1 MSLNRAAGTTGMVW
15 GVASGAATLGVAEL
29 VAGFAQRSLPAG
41 ATASPLLAIGAE
53 FVDRTPPWLKDWAV
67 ATFGTGDKIALFV
80 GIGLVLAL
88 LTAAIGVLA
97 VRRAPA
103 AILAWM
109 VLGLTGTLAV
119 VTGPGNPVLLAAPT
133 VLGTLAGVATLLW
146 GAARIR
152 GHELR
157 PESRQGTEGGQGT
170 KGGQSNDREQGN
182 DRGPGKDPTRRLV
195 LLGGVGLTI
204 VSALGIWAGRAI
216 SRAEEVGRRIRE
228 AFPLPRASNTVSVPS
243 AAEATVAG
251 QTSYISPNNGFYR
264 IDTALSVPGVDPTDW
279 SLRVHGMVDR
289 EVTMTMSDL
298 LAEQHVE
305 ALVTLTCVSNQVGG
319 NLAGNARWLG
329 WPVREL
335 LARAGVSPDA
345 DMVLSRSVD
354 GWTAGTPLEALTD
367 ERNALLAV
375 GMNGEPLPQ
384 EHGFPVRLVVPG
396 LYGYVSA
403 TKWVTELKVTR
414 FDADE
419 GYWTPRGWSA
429 LGPIKVASR
438 IDVPRAGN
446 RIDAGEVMVAGVAWA
461 QQRGIEAVEVRVDQ
475 GPWRTAELAAQ
486 PSEDAWRLWSY
497 RWDATP
503 GDHELQVRAVA
514 GGGEVQT
521 GESADPAPN
530 GASGWHRV
538 DVSAS

>member
-1 MSLNRAAGTTGMVW
+1 MVW
-15 GVASGAATLGVAEL
+15 GVASGAATMGVAEL
-29 VAGFAQRSLPAG
+29 VAGFAQQSLPAG

-53 FVDRTPPWLKDWAV
+53 FVDRTPPWLKDWAI

-152 GHELR
+152 GLELR
-157 PESRQGTEGGQGT
+157 PESQQGIEG
-170 KGGQSNDREQGN
+170 EQGN
-182 DRGPGKDPTRRLV
+182 DPTRRRV
-195 LLGGVGLTI
+195 LLGGVGITI
-204 VSALGIWAGRAI
+204 ASALGIWAGHAI
-216 SRAEEVGRRIRE
+216 SRAEEVSRRIRE
-228 AFPLPRASNTVSVPS
+228 AFPLPRASSTVSVPS
-243 AAEATVAG
+243 AAKATVAG
-251 QTSYISPNNGFYR
+251 QTSYISPNTDFYR
-264 IDTALSVPGVDPTDW
+264 IDTALSVPSVDPTDW

-289 EVTMTMSDL
+289 ELTITMADL

-305 ALVTLTCVSNQVGG
+305 ALVTLTCVSNEVGG

-354 GWTAGTPLEALTD
+354 DWTAGTPLEALTD

-384 EHGFPVRLVVPG
+384 QHGFPVRLVVPG

-403 TKWVTELKVTR
+403 TKWVKELKVTR

-429 LGPIKVASR
+429 LGPIKIASR
-438 IDVPRAGN
+438 IDVPRSGN
-446 RIDAGEVMVAGVAWA
+446 RIAAGEVMVAGAAWA

-497 RWDATP
+497 RWDASS

-521 GESADPAPN
+521 GESANPAPN
-530 GASGWHRV
+530 GASGWHRI
-538 DVSAS
+538 DVSVS

>member
-1 MSLNRAAGTTGMVW
+1 MSLKRAAETRTAMMW
-15 GVASGAATLGVAEL
+15 GVVSGAATIGVAEL
-29 VAGFAQRSLPAG
+29 GAGIAQRSLPAG

-67 ATFGTGDKIALFV
+67 STFGTGDKVALIV

-109 VLGLTGTLAV
+109 ALGLTGTLAV
-119 VTGPGNPVLLAAPT
+119 VSGPGNPVLLAAPT
-133 VLGTLAGVATLLW
+133 VLGALAGAAILLW
-146 GAARIR
+146 GAARI
-152 GHELR
+152 GGLD
-157 PESRQGTEGGQGT
+157 ESPQGTDGGQ
-170 KGGQSNDREQGN
+170 
-182 DRGPGKDPTRRLV
+182 GKDPTRRR
-195 LLGGVGLTI
+195 LLFGGVGITI
-204 VSALGIWAGRAI
+204 VSALGIWGGHAI
-216 SRAEEVGRRIRE
+216 RSAEEVRRRIRE
-228 AFPLPRASNTVSVPS
+228 AFPLPRASSTVAVPS

-251 QTSYISPNNGFYR
+251 QTSYITPNTNFYR
-264 IDTALSVPGVDPTDW
+264 IDTALSVPAVDPTDW

-289 EVTMTMSDL
+289 EVTITMSDL

-319 NLAGNARWLG
+319 YLAGNARWLG

-384 EHGFPVRLVVPG
+384 QHGFPVRLVVPG

-403 TKWVTELKVTR
+403 TKWVKELKVTR

-429 LGPIKVASR
+429 LGPIKIASR

-446 RIDAGEVMVAGVAWA
+446 RIDAGEVMVAGAAWA
-461 QQRGIEAVEVRVDQ
+461 QQRGIEGVEVRVDQ
-475 GPWRTAELAAQ
+475 GPWRTAELAGQ

-497 RWDATP
+497 RWDASP

-521 GESADPAPN
+521 GESANPAPN
-530 GASGWHRV
+530 GASGWHRI
-538 DVSAS
+538 DLSVS